1 MVKRTAPSRGTVF
14 LNIPYDERFRNLYV
28 AYVVGVMYLGFEP
41 RATLGIS
48 GGTPRLDKIFAEIKK
63 CAFSIHDL
71 SRVELDRKPPYSTPR
86 FNMPFELGLAVAWS
100 KEAAGKAHKWF
111 VFESRPYRIQ
121 KSLSDLNGSDPNIHD
136 GTVKGVLRELNNA
149 FVRTHNRPSV
159 PDMLQ
164 AYQLVSRRLKA
175 IVEDAGAKSLFEA
188 SAFQSLCFAAKAAS
202 ETVRRQRAL

>member
-1 MVKRTAPSRGTVF
+1 MRITDSVF
-14 LNIPYDERFRNLYV
+14 VNIPYDEKFRNLYV
-28 AYVVGVMYLGFEP
+28 AYVVGLMYLGFEP
-41 RATLGIS
+41 HATLGIS

-63 CAFSIHDL
+63 CSFSIHDL
-71 SRVELDRKPPYSTPR
+71 SRVEVDRNPPCSTPR

-100 KEAAGKAHKWF
+100 KQAEGKGHKWF

-159 PDMLQ
+159 PEMFQ
-164 AYQLVSRRLKA
+164 AYRLVARRLNA
-175 IVEDAGAKSLFEA
+175 IVAEAGAKSLFEA

-202 ETVRRQRAL
+202 ETVRDGQAR

>member
-1 MVKRTAPSRGTVF
+1 
-14 LNIPYDERFRNLYV
+14 
-28 AYVVGVMYLGFEP
+28 MYLGFEP

-71 SRVELDRKPPYSTPR
+71 SRVELDRKPPCSTPR

-100 KEAAGKAHKWF
+100 KETAGKSHKWF
-111 VFESRPYRIQ
+111 VFESRPYRVQ
-121 KSLSDLNGSDPNIHD
+121 KSLSDLNGTDPNIHD

-149 FVRTHNRPSV
+149 FVRTHNRPSI

-164 AYQLVSRRLKA
+164 AYRLVSRSLKA

-202 ETVRRQRAL
+202 ETVRRQKAL